1 MTTVLIRRIPPR
13 AVVAVVAL
21 ALLASLV
28 SGREKPQLAAPS
40 AEENMHTAPGVADLD
55 PEKLKRPAPQPAL
68 AVVDPFAAPPPAAPP
83 AHQQTPAPAVP
94 SAPPLPFRYVGRAV
108 EDGRTAVF
116 LERGNVNYS
125 VAQGE
130 QAGRDYRVERITEAS
145 VTFTY
150 LPLGEHQTLVVP
162 ALDSGRGS

>member
-1 MTTVLIRRIPPR
+1 MTTVLTRRIPPR
-13 AVVAVVAL
+13 AAVAVAAL

-28 SGREKPQLAAPS
+28 SGREKPPLAAPS
-40 AEENMHTAPGVADLD
+40 AEETIGTTPGIADLD

-68 AVVDPFAAPPPAAPP
+68 AVIDPFAAPPPAA
-83 AHQQTPAPAVP
+83 APANQQPQPAAAP
-94 SAPPLPFRYVGRAV
+94 SAPPLPFRYVGRV
-108 EDGRTAVF
+108 IEDGRTAVF

-130 QAGRDYRVERITEAS
+130 QAGRDYRVERIAEAS

-162 ALDSGRGS
+162 ALN